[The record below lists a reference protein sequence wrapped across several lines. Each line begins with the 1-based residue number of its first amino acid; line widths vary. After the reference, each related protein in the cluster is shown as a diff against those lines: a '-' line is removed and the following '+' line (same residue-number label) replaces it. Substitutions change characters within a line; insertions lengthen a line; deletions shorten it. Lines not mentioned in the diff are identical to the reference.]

1 MDSKLAKIKAVLFDW
16 DGVFHAGHKN
26 ENRSST
32 FSEADSMGVNML
44 RFGFWLQNKK
54 MPFTAIISGEN
65 NITAKYWAKREHL
78 DATFSSAKNKV
89 EILAFMSDKHDIK
102 PEEIMFVYDDILDL
116 SLAKEVGFR
125 VMINRLAN
133 PLFVEY
139 CRDRDY
145 YEFVTHNDGGNH
157 GVREAC
163 ELTLDA
169 MGKFEETIEKRVAF
183 FGDYTKFNTLRTG
196 IEIENFVSKNGDFE
210 LSE

>member
-1 MDSKLAKIKAVLFDW
+1 MNEKLKKIKAVLFDW

-44 RFGFWLQNKK
+44 RFGFWLQNKQ
-54 MPFTAIISGEN
+54 MPIMAIISGEN
-65 NITAKYWAKREHL
+65 NITAKYWAEREHL

-89 EILAFMSDKHDIK
+89 EILAFLKEHHDIN
-102 PEEIMFVYDDILDL
+102 PNEIMFVYDDILDL

-125 VMINRLAN
+125 VMINRRAN

-139 CRDRDY
+139 CRDKEY
-145 YEFVTHNDGGNH
+145 YDFVTHCDGGNH

-169 MGKFEETIEKRVAF
+169 MGKFVETIEKRVAF
-183 FGDYTKFNTLRTG
+183 SGEYSTYNAERLA
-196 IEIENFVSKNGDFE
+196 IEVKHFVAKDGGFE
-210 LSE
+210 KS

>member
-1 MDSKLAKIKAVLFDW
+1 MSESLKNIKAVLFDW

-44 RFGFWLQNKK
+44 RFGFWLQNKQ
-54 MPFTAIISGEN
+54 MPIMAIISGEN
-65 NITAKYWAKREHL
+65 NVTAKYWAGREHL

-89 EILAFMSDKHDIK
+89 EILAFLKEHHDIN
-102 PEEIMFVYDDILDL
+102 PNEIMFVYDDILDL

-125 VMINRLAN
+125 VMINRRAN

-139 CRDRDY
+139 CRDKEY
-145 YEFVTHNDGGNH
+145 YDFVTHCDGGNH

-169 MGKFEETIEKRVAF
+169 MGKFVETIEKRVAF
-183 FGDYTKFNTLRTG
+183 SGEYSTYNSERLAIETK
-196 IEIENFVSKNGDFE
+196 NFVAKDGGFVKS
-210 LSE
+210 